1 MQKKLTF
8 KEKIQV
14 YVKKNKLKTKK
25 QSLILLIIT
34 AAFILSYVIFARPT
48 TVDLPKNKAA
58 LTASFVGDM
67 MFGRHTEINLEKK
80 GPDYFFE
87 KVQPYFDQ
95 SDFVTGNFENPVL
108 LNNENE
114 YEAQE
119 KNIHLASKKEI
130 LPSLKKAG
138 FSVIN
143 LANNHTMDFGPVALQ
158 ETLDS
163 FNEYKIPVVGAGLK
177 EENANNIIYTEV
189 DGLTLATVG
198 FTDTYV
204 KGSAATKYG
213 PGVAKASPENIV
225 PTIKRAKLNA
235 DYVFVNVHWGIE
247 YNNNPSERQIDIAHA
262 MVEAGADVIAGHH
275 PHVLSNIEVYQ
286 DSFIIYSLGNFIFD
300 QGWTRTKDSAIAQ
313 FHVYDNGDKELE
325 IIPMRI
331 SATRPFPTKS
341 SYYKNKIYRQ
351 LTGKLNKEDYEITK
365 ESLKIPIK

>member
-1 MQKKLTF
+1 MQKKLSF
-8 KEKIQV
+8 KEKIQI

-34 AAFILSYVIFARPT
+34 GLFIFSYVVFARPS
-48 TVDLPKNKAA
+48 TVDLPQNKTV

-67 MFGRHTEINLEKK
+67 MFGRHTEVNLKRK

-87 KVQPYFDQ
+87 KVKPYFDS
-95 SDFVTGNFENPVL
+95 SDFVTGNFENPIL
-108 LNNENE
+108 LNDKKD
-114 YEAQE
+114 YEPLE
-119 KNIHLASKKEI
+119 KNIHLASKKDI

-143 LANNHTMDFGPVALQ
+143 LANNHTMDYGPVALQ

-163 FNEYKIPVVGAGLK
+163 FTDNKIPIVGAGLK
-177 EENANNIIYTEV
+177 EDEANNIVYTEI

-235 DYVFVNVHWGIE
+235 DYVFVNIHWGIE
-247 YNNNPSERQIDIAHA
+247 YNNKPSERQIDIAHA

-275 PHVLSNIEVYQ
+275 PHVLSDIEVYQ
-286 DSFIIYSLGNFIFD
+286 DAVILYSLGNFVFD

-313 FHVYDNGDKELE
+313 FHVYENGDKELE

-331 SATRPFPTKS
+331 SATRPFPTHS

-351 LTGKLNKEDYEITK
+351 ITGKLNKKDYEIT
-365 ESLKIPIK
+365 EQSLKIPIK

>member
-1 MQKKLTF
+1 MPKKLTF
-8 KEKIQV
+8 KEKVQV
-14 YVKKNKLKTKK
+14 YVKQNKLKTKK
-25 QSLILLIIT
+25 QSLILLIVT
-34 AAFILSYVIFARPT
+34 GVFILTYVIFARPT
-48 TVDLPKNKAA
+48 TVELPKNKTV

-67 MFGRHTEINLEKK
+67 MFGRHTEVNLKKK

-87 KVQPYFDQ
+87 KVKPYFDQ
-95 SDFVTGNFENPVL
+95 SDFVTGNFENPIL
-108 LNNENE
+108 LKSEKE

-119 KNIHLASKKEI
+119 KNIHLASKADV
-130 LPSLKKAG
+130 LPSMKKAG

-143 LANNHTMDFGPVALQ
+143 LANNHTMDYGPVALQ

-163 FNEYKIPVVGAGLK
+163 FTENKIPVVGAGLK
-177 EENANNIIYTEV
+177 EEDANNIIYTEV

-247 YNNNPSERQIDIAHA
+247 YNNDPSDRQIDIAHA
-262 MVEAGADVIAGHH
+262 MVDAGADVIAGHH
-275 PHVLSNIEVYQ
+275 PHVLSNIELYQ
-286 DSFIIYSLGNFIFD
+286 DSVIIYSLGNFIFD

-313 FHVYDNGDKELE
+313 FHVYEDGKKELE

-331 SATRPFPTKS
+331 SATRPFPTQS

-351 LTGKLNKEDYEITK
+351 LTGKLDKSDYDIT
-365 ESLKIPIK
+365 EHSLKVPIK